1 MHLVGWK
8 GLKNK
13 NCKVLEST
21 SGFHFLP
28 LVGQYGITSIKQS
41 IKQNKLLSG
50 IQGYHPHSLFFSRK
64 KGLCGLHV
72 GLQSAVSFVWKLIYL
87 MGSEL
92 LGWQCSTWQVGKSHP
107 SNETLEVLVVG
118 LFPGCWFVG
127 LLVVL
132 CHCVS
137 SSNRRAESNVTIIL
151 QPVISSDRH

>member
-1 MHLVGWK
+1 MEAHISDGIGAVGMAMFHL
-8 GLKNK
+8 
-13 NCKVLEST
+13 
-21 SGFHFLP
+21 
-28 LVGQYGITSIKQS
+28 
-41 IKQNKLLSG
+41 
-50 IQGYHPHSLFFSRK
+50 
-64 KGLCGLHV
+64 
-72 GLQSAVSFVWKLIYL
+72 A
-87 MGSEL
+87 
-92 LGWQCSTWQVGKSHP
+92 VGKSHP